1 MQRVC
6 GQVSPVGCVVRPI
19 LSSPSPRKL
28 VMGNWSLSCQNEGE
42 VAIRNSDGTRV
53 SGKGSSSLKLVI
65 FLSGK
70 GSSDLNVVICAVDGL
85 VKSHHL

>member
-1 MQRVC
+1 MLANTLLTFDLAENRVEFLEKMQRVC

-53 SGKGSSSLKLVI
+53 SRRYSTI
-65 FLSGK
+65 W
-70 GSSDLNVVICAVDGL
+70 
-85 VKSHHL
+85 